1 MSTRVYSATDRAQ
14 DIAVNVQYN
23 GGADW
28 AKRQK
33 PVTTTYYFE
42 RFACHHNT
50 LVPSSLMGCTI
61 GIPAPHSGLQSFPVS
76 CAVMLG
82 SLTSE
87 SCLATAVIHFFNADL
102 DANAPGH
109 LGAGTDQ
116 SGKALLTLAWSQDC
130 STGTLGHSTRSPMGP
145 RMIEAVLHKTLDHTR
160 APSSIFNAQP
170 IHCRGGHETATRS
183 HR

>member
-1 MSTRVYSATDRAQ
+1 
-14 DIAVNVQYN
+14 
-23 GGADW
+23 
-28 AKRQK
+28 
-33 PVTTTYYFE
+33 
-42 RFACHHNT
+42 
-50 LVPSSLMGCTI
+50 MGCTI
-61 GIPAPHSGLQSFPVS
+61 GIPAPHSELQSFPVS

-160 APSSIFNAQP
+160 APSSVLTRSQSTAVA
-170 IHCRGGHETATRS
+170 ATRRRHEATDDS
-183 HR
+183 LHTRLRDPQVPVDSRLALWHRLSLLGLTPVGNSEPINQTTMAVMLHSLPT